1 MLRLILETRVNYLF
15 LNVIIIS
22 TVGTIESYAGGDY
35 VRGNYCQVIDE
46 PRIL

>member
-1 MLRLILETRVNYLF
+1 MLRLILEIRVNYLF
-15 LNVIIIS
+15 LNIVIIS

-35 VRGNYCQVIDE
+35 VRGNYCPVIDE

>member
-1 MLRLILETRVNYLF
+1 MLRLILEIRVNYLF

-22 TVGTIESYAGGDY
+22 TVGTIENYARGDY
-35 VRGNYCQVIDE
+35 VRGNYCPVIDE

>member
-1 MLRLILETRVNYLF
+1 MLRLILEIRVNYLF

-35 VRGNYCQVIDE
+35 VRGNYCPVIDE

>member
-1 MLRLILETRVNYLF
+1 MLRLILEIRVNYLF

-22 TVGTIESYAGGDY
+22 TVGTIESYARGDY
-35 VRGNYCQVIDE
+35 VRGNYCPVIDE

>member
-1 MLRLILETRVNYLF
+1 MRIILEISVNYLF

-22 TVGTIESYAGGDY
+22 TVGTIKSYARGDY
-35 VRGNYCQVIDE
+35 VRGNYCPIIDE

>member
-1 MLRLILETRVNYLF
+1 MLQLILEIRVNYLF
-15 LNVIIIS
+15 LNVITIS

-35 VRGNYCQVIDE
+35 VRGNYCPVIDE